1 MRIYLPLAVSDLFE
15 PQLYSPCAW
24 EGSADF
30 CRLWGVD
37 SLDSEQAED
46 IAMTMAAMSCLQGTV
61 EGYPGR
67 IVAALDADP
76 QELSEETTPGVF
88 DVKNGFD
95 WQRLVSLHLDS
106 QENLELCTQLRL
118 QMSQQC
124 AAAWCR
130 GDFGD
135 AGGSESP
142 SASPVLELWEELAGE
157 PLSWFDAS
165 ELDYLRRVL
174 AENVA
179 P

>member
-1 MRIYLPLAVSDLFE
+1 M
-15 PQLYSPCAW
+15 
-24 EGSADF
+24 
-30 CRLWGVD
+30 
-37 SLDSEQAED
+37 
-46 IAMTMAAMSCLQGTV
+46 
-61 EGYPGR
+61 
-67 IVAALDADP
+67 
-76 QELSEETTPGVF
+76 
-88 DVKNGFD
+88 KNGFD

-106 QENLELCTQLRL
+106 QENLELCTQLRT